1 MRVSRLF
8 GKTQREDP
16 AEAELASHKLMI
28 RAGMIYQVG
37 SGIYSYLPLA
47 WRSLRKIEQ
56 IIREEMDAAGGQEV
70 RLSVLQ
76 PRELW
81 DATGRTEAFGDDLFT
96 LQDRR
101 DRTLVIAPTHE
112 EELTG
117 MVKANVGS
125 YRDLPKLLYQ
135 IHTKFR
141 DERRPR
147 GGLIRV
153 REFDMKDAYS
163 FDAGDEGLAES
174 YDRMVEAYK
183 AIYRRS
189 GMDVIQ
195 VEADSGAI
203 GGKDSHEF
211 VLLSDAGEDTVV
223 VCEGCGYAA
232 NVEKAVFRK
241 TPNPPEPLAEL
252 EDRHTPGVRTI
263 DELAKFLD
271 VPGSK
276 TIKAVFYWIDGE
288 VVMVV
293 IRGDLDVNETKLTRA
308 TSASELQL
316 ATPEQVKAAGLV
328 AGSASPVGL
337 SGIKIVADDSVE
349 LGTNF
354 VAGANR
360 EDYHL
365 LNANYPRDF
374 KADVIADISLAREGY
389 ECVGCDGETMMA
401 RRGIE
406 VGHVF
411 KLGTGYSE
419 TLGATFSTEEDAQ
432 LPVTMGCYG
441 IGLGRMLAAAIE
453 QHHDESGIVFPAS
466 IAPYHVYLVLLN
478 ADKPGV
484 SEAAEAL
491 ESELERSGVEVLY
504 DDRVVSP
511 GVKFNDADLIGLP
524 VRVVVSPRN
533 LKEGVLEIKARDADD
548 PIKIAQAEAADQIK
562 KLLADRG
569 V

>member
-1 MRVSRLF
+1 VRVSRLF

-76 PRELW
+76 PREMW
-81 DATGRTEAFGDDLFT
+81 DATGRTETFGDDLFT

-117 MVKANVGS
+117 MVKANVNS

-141 DERRPR
+141 DETRPR

-163 FDAGDEGLAES
+163 FDTGDEGLAQS

-183 AIYRRS
+183 AIYARS

-223 VCEGCGYAA
+223 VCEACGYAA

-252 EDRHTPGVRTI
+252 EERHTPGVRTI
-263 DELAKFLD
+263 EGLAKFLD
-271 VPGSK
+271 VLESK

-288 VVMVV
+288 VVVV
-293 IRGDLDVNETKLTRA
+293 AIRGDLDVNETKLTRVTKADDLRLA
-308 TSASELQL
+308 TSDEVRRS
-316 ATPEQVKAAGLV
+316 GLV

-337 SGIKIVADDSVE
+337 SGIKVIADDSIE

-374 KADVIADISLAREGY
+374 KADVVADIALAREGY
-389 ECVGCDGETMMA
+389 ECVDCDGEVMKA

-419 TLGATFSTEEDAQ
+419 TLGATYSTEQDDQ
-432 LPVTMGCYG
+432 RPVTMGCYG

-453 QHHDESGIVFPAS
+453 QHHDENGIIFPAA
-466 IAPYHVYLVLLN
+466 IAPYHVYLVVLN
-478 ADKPGV
+478 GDKPGV
-484 SEAAEAL
+484 SEAAESL
-491 ESELERSGVEVLY
+491 ESELEGLSIEVLY

-511 GVKFNDADLIGLP
+511 GVKFKDADLIGLP

-533 LKEGVLEIKARDADD
+533 LKEGVVEIKARDADD
-548 PIKIAQAEAADQIK
+548 PIKAPQSEAVGQIQ
-562 KLLADRG
+562 KLLAERG

>member
-1 MRVSRLF
+1 MRVSKLF

-16 AEAELASHKLMI
+16 AEAELASHKLML
-28 RAGMIYQVG
+28 RAGMIHQVG
-37 SGIYSYLPLA
+37 SGIYGYLPLA
-47 WRSLRKIEQ
+47 WRSLRKLEQ
-56 IIREEMDAAGGQEV
+56 IIREEMDSAGGQEV

-101 DRTLVIAPTHE
+101 DRTLVVAPTHE

-141 DERRPR
+141 DEPRPR

-163 FDAGDEGLAES
+163 FDADDHGLSKS

-183 AIYRRS
+183 AIYSRS

-223 VCEGCGYAA
+223 VCQSCGYAA

-241 TPNPPEPLAEL
+241 VPNPPEAPGEL
-252 EDRHTPGVRTI
+252 EEVHTPGVRTI
-263 DELAKFLD
+263 EDLAKFVG
-271 VPGSK
+271 VPESK
-276 TIKAVFYWIDGE
+276 TIKAVFYSIGGN
-288 VVMVV
+288 VVVV
-293 IRGDLDVNETKLTRA
+293 AIRGDLDVNETKLRRVTG
-308 TSASELQL
+308 TVEIEL
-316 ATPEQVKAAGLV
+316 ATPAEVKKAGLV
-328 AGSASPVGL
+328 SGSASPVGL
-337 SGIKIVADDSVE
+337 SGIKVIADDSVE
-349 LGTNF
+349 LGANF
-354 VAGANR
+354 VVGANK

-365 LNANYPRDF
+365 SGANYGRDF
-374 KADVIADISLAREGY
+374 EADVVADIALAREGY
-389 ECVGCDGETMMA
+389 ECVDCSGETMVE

-419 TLGATFSTEEDAQ
+419 TMGALFSTEQDDQ
-432 LPVTMGCYG
+432 RPVTMGCYG
-441 IGLGRMLAAAIE
+441 IGLGRVLAAAIE
-453 QHHDESGIVFPAS
+453 QHHDERGIIFPAT
-466 IAPYHVYLVLLN
+466 IAPYHVYLVSLN

-484 SEAAEAL
+484 AEAAEAL
-491 ESELERSGVEVLY
+491 ESELEASGIEVLY
-504 DDRVVSP
+504 DDRSESP

-533 LKEGVLEIKARDADD
+533 LKDSVVEIKARDAE
-548 PIKIAQAEAADQIK
+548 QAAKEPQADAVGQIK
-562 KLLADRG
+562 SLLAARG